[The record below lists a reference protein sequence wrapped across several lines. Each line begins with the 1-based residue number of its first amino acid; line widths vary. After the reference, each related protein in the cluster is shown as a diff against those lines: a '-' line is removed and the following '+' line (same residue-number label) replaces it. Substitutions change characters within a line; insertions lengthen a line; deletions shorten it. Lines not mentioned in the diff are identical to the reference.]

1 MIQSKAE
8 LKEALS
14 IELKNDYSPF
24 LVIFKIFELWL
35 RGSET
40 LPTFTFLYYL
50 RNYEYWLNK
59 KKKNIIEWLI
69 CQWWRFQYR
78 HQQLKHNLYIEPN
91 TIGKG
96 LTLMHPGFR
105 RIAKFAQIGE
115 GATILPM
122 VLIGKAHPNTNAKIE
137 IGKNCYISTGVT
149 ILGPV
154 KIGDNVT
161 IGAGAVVTK
170 DIPSNTTVAGVP
182 AKSIS
187 HTNKE

>member
-69 CQWWRFQYR
+69 CQWWRFKYR
-78 HQQLKHNLYIEPN
+78 HCQLRYDLHIEPN
-91 TIGKG
+91 TLGEGTDIV
-96 LTLMHPGFR
+96 HPGYRKIPNFVE
-105 RIAKFAQIGE
+105 IGRN
-115 GATILPM
+115 ATILPM
-122 VLIGKAHPNTNAKIE
+122 VLIGKAHPHTDVKAI
-137 IGKNCYISTGVT
+137 IGDNCYISTGVT
-149 ILGPV
+149 ILAPV
-154 KIGDNVT
+154 TIGNNVT

-170 DIPSNTTVAGVP
+170 DVPDNAVVAGVP
-182 AKSIS
+182 ARML
-187 HTNKE
+187 